1 MELKEPAKC
10 SCGKVLKEFG
20 EADGL
25 NYICGECA
33 KKRVVYRDVNRVS
46 VRKGGIRRDPEE
58 IIKEVGAEKLSK
70 TAAGRTILE
79 NARSKYRAEL
89 IQPHEPE
96 FKSYWGKDVERR
108 NKEMA
113 EVRAESQ
120 RLKRE
125 AGMI

>member
-1 MELKEPAKC
+1 MKNPAKC
-10 SCGKVLKEFG
+10 KECGKVLKEFG
-20 EADGL
+20 EAGGL
-25 NYICGECA
+25 SYVCGECA
-33 KKRVVYRDVNRVS
+33 GKRVVYADINRVKIAKRG
-46 VRKGGIRRDPEE
+46 VRRDPEE

-70 TAAGRTILE
+70 TAAGRTVLE

-96 FKSYWGKDVERR
+96 FKKYWGKEVAKRERD
-108 NKEMA
+108 MA